1 MTFLN
6 LFDIYVYLTC
16 NLEELWYN
24 LFIMTE
30 NLDFSKQMQLLMKLQ
45 DIDGDIFTLDFE
57 KNSKPDE
64 IAFLKEILDTK
75 TAGLKE
81 AEEALMSIQ
90 LKHKEEEVEFG
101 AKEEEI
107 KKLDSQLYQIKTN
120 KEYTAMV
127 TEIERHKA
135 DNSILEEEI
144 LGLMDKIDSAKK
156 KVGEEKIKFADESK
170 NIDDQIKEIENKIKE
185 IESKISD
192 LKAKRA
198 EFAPLIDAKL
208 LGVYERILNGRDGY
222 ALVEVINDA
231 CGGCHMQLPPQVIH
245 QVKMKDKIIQC
256 ESCQRI
262 LYIKDE
268 QSQTEES

>member
-1 MTFLN
+1 
-6 LFDIYVYLTC
+6 
-16 NLEELWYN
+16 
-24 LFIMTE
+24 MTE
-30 NLDFSKQMQLLMKLQ
+30 NLDFAQQMQFLIKLQ
-45 DIDGDIFTLDFE
+45 TIDGEIFTLDLE

-64 IAFLKEILDTK
+64 IASLKETLDTK

-81 AEEALMSIQ
+81 AEEELKNIQ
-90 LKHKEEEVEFG
+90 LKHKE
-101 AKEEEI
+101 KEIELGTKEDEI

-144 LGLMDKIDSAKK
+144 LKLMDEIDSAKK
-156 KVGEEKIKFADESK
+156 KVSDEKAKFGLESK
-170 NIDDQIKEIENKIKE
+170 NIDDQIKEIENSIKE
-185 IESKISD
+185 IESQISD

-198 EFAPLIDAKL
+198 EFAPSIDAKIL
-208 LGVYERILNGRDGY
+208 SVYERILKGRDGY

-231 CGGCHMQLPPQVIH
+231 CGGCYMQLPPQAIH
-245 QVKMKDKIIQC
+245 QIKMKDKIIQC
-256 ESCQRI
+256 ESCQRV